1 MLTKKELAVLEL
13 ITLSYS
19 LNEISE
25 ILMIS
30 KSDVKKCT
38 ASVYRKMGIS
48 NRVQATIKH
57 LKETCII

>member
-1 MLTKKELAVLEL
+1 MLTKKELRVLEL
-13 ITLSYS
+13 ITQSSS

-30 KSDVKKCT
+30 KSDAKKYT
-38 ASVYRKMGIS
+38 TSIYRKIGTS

-57 LKETCII
+57 LKETLII